1 MVERGWRALAL
12 GGLAALLA
20 LGGGCAS
27 EQREREDDLG
37 EMLSWFPGHYDNKEQ
52 VAQDE
57 KNGVHP
63 AHVPIALI
71 IIPVQTP
78 RLGHH
83 VFFAEE
89 TAADDPKRVMSER
102 MFSFDIDEKRGIVGI
117 MYDFVDSRR
126 WRDGQLNPD
135 IFTVVMAEDVVP
147 AGCEFI
153 WKKSG
158 ESYVAGYD
166 AKHCH
171 TRVKPGENPAE
182 LGIDTLNLVGFHFKK
197 TH

>member
-182 LGIDTLNLVGFHFKK
+182 LTIDTLSLVGFHFKK